1 MRNSILA
8 LLLSASAGLC
18 AHAAV
23 VSIST
28 QHCVW
33 HGGDDMSW
41 AAPVLDESGW
51 RPFPVVNLQPGDAHL
66 WLRCHASFSAL
77 RGLAHPFI
85 QISFRDAYQL
95 FVNGQPVGA
104 AGDLSTGYF
113 SMDSIRSFPLP
124 ALMSGPGSVPQP
136 EATVFAL
143 RVTYRDMVVS
153 NPISLPPLAVQA
165 GDESALRDRRAAFV
179 LAESNR
185 RLTTAIY
192 DGIVGVFGFVLLGLY
207 FSDRSR
213 PDLLFLSLNCLGLA
227 TIFLNL
233 EASLALVA
241 YPAVVYV
248 VIYVLGTVT
257 TGFAQPLFFFTLVRR
272 RVPLLFWLVILLAIQ
287 DHALWL
293 AQALLPVV
301 ENIQLSAFYAHW
313 AAPIGFAARVVA
325 AFAPF
330 IAFWPYSTITRR
342 VRPLVAI
349 LCMVWGVQ
357 SVLYF
362 FVRLTIFNVF
372 GIPNLAPAWGYLMT
386 SIEPIMTLCVITAL
400 MWLLFREQRQVA
412 YERAEMAGEMQAAR
426 RVQQYLIPAQLP
438 ATPGFAIESEYRP
451 AREVGGD
458 FFLVLPQPSD
468 GSLLVVVGDVA
479 GKGVE
484 AGMLAALIV
493 GAIRTSV
500 EFTTEPGR
508 ILSLLNHRLQGR
520 GLVTCVALRIEP
532 GGAVTLANA
541 GHLPPYFNG
550 KELQVEGALPLG
562 AVPRIDYP
570 VSRFQFA
577 EGDSLILMTDGIV
590 EAHDAAGNLFG
601 FERIG
606 ELLRNG
612 ESGGAA
618 LAEAAQAFG
627 QEDDITVLTI
637 RFVPVAALQA

>member
-8 LLLSASAGLC
+8 LLLLTATGLSAR
-18 AHAAV
+18 AAV
-23 VSIST
+23 VSIPT
-28 QHCVW
+28 KQCVW
-33 HGGDDMSW
+33 HSGDNLSW

-51 RPFPVVNLQPGDAHL
+51 RPLPAVNLQPDDAHL
-66 WLRCHASFSAL
+66 WVRCHASFSGL
-77 RGLAHPFI
+77 RGLAHPSI
-85 QISFRDAYQL
+85 QVSFRDAYQL
-95 FVNGQPVGA
+95 FVNGQPMGA

-124 ALMSGPGSVPQP
+124 ASMSGPGSAAQP
-136 EATVFAL
+136 EAAVFAL

-153 NPISLPPLAVQA
+153 NPTSSCRHWQSRSAT
-165 GDESALRDRRAAFV
+165 ESALPRQTRRDSV
-179 LAESNR
+179 LAQSTL

-213 PDLLFLSLNCLGLA
+213 RDLLLLSLNCFGLA

-233 EASLALVA
+233 EASLALVD
-241 YPAVVYV
+241 YPAVTYV
-248 VIYVLGTVT
+248 AIYVLGTMT
-257 TGFAQPLFFFTLVRR
+257 TGIAQPLFFFSLARR
-272 RVPLLFWLVILLAIQ
+272 RVPLLFWLVIFLALQ
-287 DHALWL
+287 DHALWFPEAIFPL
-293 AQALLPVV
+293 VQ
-301 ENIQLSAFYAHW
+301 NIRLSAFYAHW
-313 AAPIGFAARVVA
+313 AAPIGFAARFVA

-357 SVLYF
+357 SALYF

-372 GIPNLAPAWGYLMT
+372 GIPNLAPVWGYLMS

-412 YERAEMAGEMQAAR
+412 DERAEMAGEMQAAR
-426 RVQQYLIPAQLP
+426 RVQQYLIPAELP
-438 ATPGFAIESEYRP
+438 PIPGFAIESEYRP

-458 FFLVLPQPSD
+458 FFQVLPQSSD

-493 GAIRTSV
+493 GAIRTSA
-500 EFTTEPGR
+500 EFTTAPDR

-562 AVPRIDYP
+562 AVPGIDYP
-570 VSRFQFA
+570 VSRFELA

-590 EAHDAAGNLFG
+590 EAQDAEGHLFG

-606 ELLRNG
+606 EILG
-612 ESGGAA
+612 DGISGGAT
-618 LAEAAQAFG
+618 LAAAAQAFG

-637 RFVPVAALQA
+637 QFCCRVS